1 VSRFDLVDFLEK
13 TGFSL
18 RKLATYLQ
26 VAPGYL
32 EAARAGETRLTARDQ
47 AACRLLWRRLFKGR
61 QLDLP
66 FAEPLET
73 FTRNHART
81 LARARAAETGVSANA
96 RPVRRARSPRAST
109 ARGAAAPQQPQE
121 AKEASK
127 RYPSTEA
134 VRTDRSAYPGLADP
148 V

>member
-1 VSRFDLVDFLEK
+1 VSRFDLADFLSK

-32 EAARAGETRLTARDQ
+32 EAALAGEARLTARDQ
-47 AACRLLWRRLFKGR
+47 AACRLLWRRLFKGK

-73 FTRNHART
+73 FTRIHTRSLART
-81 LARARAAETGVSANA
+81 RAAQSGAPPNA
-96 RPVRRARSPRAST
+96 RPSRRAPAIAKRPKTRPA
-109 ARGAAAPQQPQE
+109 GA
-121 AKEASK
+121 
-127 RYPSTEA
+127 T
-134 VRTDRSAYPGLADP
+134 
-148 V
+148 

>member
-32 EAARAGETRLTARDQ
+32 EAARAGEARLTARDQ

-61 QLDLP
+61 QLELP
-66 FAEPLET
+66 FAEPIET
-73 FTRNHART
+73 FTRSHARS
-81 LARARAAETGVSANA
+81 LARARAAESAAGANT
-96 RPVRRARSPRAST
+96 RPARRARSSGAAGRL
-109 ARGAAAPQQPQE
+109 RGAGIKRRRPPAPNPE
-121 AKEASK
+121 
-127 RYPSTEA
+127 
-134 VRTDRSAYPGLADP
+134 PGLHTGLL
-148 V
+148 

>member
-32 EAARAGETRLTARDQ
+32 EAARAGEARLTARDQ

-61 QLDLP
+61 QLELP
-66 FAEPLET
+66 FAEPLQT
-73 FTRNHART
+73 LTRDRARS
-81 LARARAAETGVSANA
+81 LARARAAESGAAANA
-96 RPVRRARSPRAST
+96 RPSRRARSLRAST
-109 ARGAAAPQQPQE
+109 ARRAGAPQQSQ
-121 AKEASK
+121 KM
-127 RYPSTEA
+127 
-134 VRTDRSAYPGLADP
+134 
-148 V
+148 